1 MPTVSVGCD
10 WHFAAHG
17 RTYTQEEFEALCFE
31 FGIELDDVKTGMK
44 GKRSPPRTP
53 PELME
58 EIVAMI
64 LVRLPVNTKL

>member
-31 FGIELDDVKTGMK
+31 FGIELDDVTGMK

>member
-1 MPTVSVGCD
+1 MRTVSVGCD
-10 WHFAAHG
+10 WLFAAHV
-17 RTYTQEEFEALCFE
+17 RTYTQEFEELCFE